1 MSGFPRERVV
11 EVNVQPRPYPVV
23 ISAGVLATLGP
34 RLAERVKGRRSLVV
48 TDNTVGPL
56 HAGPAVMSLT
66 EAGFKFQLVSV
77 PAGEESKS
85 LESVAH
91 LYECM
96 AEFRMDRTC
105 PVVALGGGVIGD
117 LAGFAAA
124 TWMRGVPFVQ
134 CPTTIVSDVDA
145 SVGGKTGVNHRSGKN
160 MVGSFYQPLFVL
172 IDTAAIKTLGERD
185 FRAGI
190 SESIK
195 HAIIRDADFFTWHE
209 QNVDHIL
216 AYDTEALGA
225 LIERNVRI
233 KAEIVAQD
241 ERETSG
247 LRALLN
253 FGHTVGHAIET
264 LMTRGDEP
272 WRHGECVA
280 VGMVAAAEMSVVS
293 GRLERASAERIVQL
307 IGHAG
312 QPVTAPLASRRAEID
327 SLMHSDKKVAAG
339 RIRFVLV
346 DRIGWASLYD
356 DIKPEWIAAGLDRIL
371 V

>member
-1 MSGFPRERVV
+1 MSGAARERVV
-11 EVNVQPRPYPVV
+11 QVNVQPRAYPVF
-23 ISAGVLATLGP
+23 IGAGLLSALGP

-56 HAGPAVMSLT
+56 HGGPVVTSLA
-66 EAGFKFQLVSV
+66 EAGFKFQVVSL

-85 LESVAH
+85 LECVAR
-91 LYECM
+91 LYDSM
-96 AEFRMDRTC
+96 ADFRMDRTC

-124 TWMRGVPFVQ
+124 TWMRGVPLVQ
-134 CPTTIVSDVDA
+134 CPTTLVSDVDA

-160 MVGSFYQPLFVL
+160 MIGSFHQPLFVL
-172 IDTAAIKTLGERD
+172 IDTAALKTLGERD

-195 HAIIRDADFFTWHE
+195 HAVIRDAHFFAWHE

-225 LIERNVRI
+225 LVERNVRI
-233 KAEIVAQD
+233 KADIVSQD

-264 LMTRGDEP
+264 LMTRSDDP

-293 GRLERASAERIVQL
+293 GRLDRASAERIVNL
-307 IGHAG
+307 IRRAG
-312 QPVTAPLASRRAEID
+312 QPVTAPLAARRAEID
-327 SLMHSDKKVAAG
+327 SLMHSDKKVAAE
-339 RIRFVLV
+339 RLRFVLV
-346 DRIGWASLYD
+346 DRIGWAGLYD
-356 DIKPEWIAAGLDRIL
+356 DIKSEWIEAGLNRVL
-371 V
+371 R